1 MIKTK
6 SKKRAVNH
14 IIKKFGIKT
23 KNYWK
28 TLLQTIPLHQVGVIK
43 ASGKVIEGENL
54 EQLALEI
61 SYLCKET
68 GFFLPLVIGSNIR
81 FEKLNSFS
89 KDARIEGIN
98 TVSKCMINEIKS
110 ITEEDTL
117 DIVNALSKYGIES
130 EIMPVE
136 EIKITPL
143 GEKISSKGKRIDLG
157 YAGDVISIDTKP
169 IIEAIY
175 NKKVP
180 IISNIGTYKEE
191 YYLCDAT
198 DLATEL
204 VKFLQAK
211 KLIILGEQPILNKE
225 GKVIKSIHSE
235 VEFIRLVRNGTIKK
249 GMIRSGNEAYDL
261 LNYLG
266 PGHSVQITSLK
277 FSKNADEKLE
287 STGLLEELL
296 GNGSGTILL
305 MPHIV
310 TGYPIKNMNKKFLS
324 LIREKID
331 NSFKDQEK
339 KLVDNYFKNIVKRD
353 ATLYLDPK
361 IKGGAITFPIEDTEY
376 MCKLFT
382 DKDFEGLGLGT
393 SIIEHIY
400 LQKDSLAWRTSVK
413 NKQAIKMYDNL
424 INYYI
429 KNDKPAF
436 MIKKKKYKIYGIGIK
451 EENIKKIAEFIEN
464 LEKTFEEM
472 K

>member
-6 SKKRAVNH
+6 AKKRVITR
-14 IIKKFGIKT
+14 IIKRFGIKT

-28 TLLQTIPLHQVGVIK
+28 NILQTIPQHQVGVIK
-43 ASGKVIEGENL
+43 ASGKVIEGNNL
-54 EQLALEI
+54 EQLALEL

-68 GFFLPLVIGSNIR
+68 GFFLPLVIDSNIK
-81 FEKLNSFS
+81 FEKLESFEKSS
-89 KDARIEGIN
+89 KIDGLN
-98 TVSKCMINEIKS
+98 TVSEKMIDEIKK
-110 ITEEDTL
+110 ITEEDAF
-117 DIVNALSKYGIES
+117 DIVNALEKYGVSAKVI
-130 EIMPVE
+130 PVE
-136 EIKITPL
+136 EIRVTPL
-143 GEKISSKGKRIDLG
+143 GEKVSSKGKKIDFG
-157 YAGDVISIDTKP
+157 YMGDVISIDTKP

-175 NKKVP
+175 DKKIP
-180 IISNIGTYKEE
+180 IISNIGIYKNE

-211 KLIILGEQPILNKE
+211 KLIILGEKPLMNKE
-225 GKVIKSIHSE
+225 GALIKAIYSE
-235 VEFIRLVRNGTIKK
+235 IEFIRLIRNGTIKK

-277 FSKNADEKLE
+277 FSNNEDETLL

-310 TGYPIKNMNKKFLS
+310 TGYPIKKMDKKFLGI
-324 LIREKID
+324 IREKI
-331 NSFKDQEK
+331 NQSFKDQK
-339 KLVDNYFKNIVKRD
+339 KFLVDEYFKDVMKKD

-361 IKGGAITFPIEDTEY
+361 HKGGAITYPIEGAEY

-400 LQKDSLAWRTSVK
+400 LQKGALAWRTSVK
-413 NKQAIKMYDNL
+413 NKQAIKMYDGI
-424 INYYI
+424 INHYL
-429 KNDKPAF
+429 KNEKPAF
-436 MIKKKKYKIYGIGIK
+436 MTKRSKYKIYGINVKEEHIK
-451 EENIKKIAEFIEN
+451 EVINYVENVK
-464 LEKTFEEM
+464 KTFEEE
-472 K
+472 